1 MNAGVKVL
9 EGMETSLEFW
19 NPLLAEDSVYGDFLD
34 LVENY
39 LSKVLLMSRGIEQT
53 PSILEGFISKE
64 NFVHKDIVLID
75 NIQKC
80 IHEIGKNF
88 CYFMLRGIDCK
99 VINLDTDIRLRNFI
113 ASIKDIDADIF
124 SCYTLIT
131 TTLTIQNQV
140 VKMVRDNNMSIAII
154 FGGAPHSQESMNNI
168 HINDNLLLCVEKF
181 ILISGL
187 YSRRR
192 NMTTRYTD
200 VVRSGFYLDLLI
212 MILCLSVSLN
222 GRK

>member
-1 MNAGVKVL
+1 MNVGVKVL
-9 EGMETSLEFW
+9 EGMEISSEFW
-19 NPLLAEDSVYGDFLD
+19 NPSPAEDSVYGDFLD

-39 LSKVLLMSRGIEQT
+39 LSKVLLVSRGIEQT
-53 PSILEGFISKE
+53 SSILEGFISKE
-64 NFVHKDIVLID
+64 NFVHKDIVSID
-75 NIQKC
+75 NIQKY
-80 IHEIGKNF
+80 IHEIGKNS
-88 CYFMLRGIDCK
+88 CYFMLREIDCK
-99 VINLDTDIRLRNFI
+99 VINLDTDIRLQNFI
-113 ASIKDIDADIF
+113 TSIKDIDADIF

-140 VKMVRDNNMSIAII
+140 VKMVRDNNMSIATI
-154 FGGAPHSQESMNNI
+154 FGGAPYSQESMNNI
-168 HINDNLLLCVEKF
+168 HIDDNLSLCVETF
-181 ILISGL
+181 ILISRL